1 MHYVVIVKAPEHV
14 QYGIA
19 LPDIGKELVAHTLAV
34 ARALDQTGYIHDLD
48 GRRNSPLRF
57 ADIRKH
63 LQPPVRHVCRAQI
76 RLNSTE
82 REIGALGL
90 A

>member
-1 MHYVVIVKAPEHV
+1 MHHVVIIKASEHV

-34 ARALDQTGYIHDLD
+34 ARALDETCDIDNLNR
-48 GRRNSPLRF
+48 RRNGPLWI
-57 ADIRKH
+57 ANLRKH

>member
-1 MHYVVIVKAPEHV
+1 M

-19 LPDIGKELVAHTLAV
+19 LPDIGKELVAHTFTV
-34 ARALDQTGYIHDLD
+34 ARTLDETCDIDNLNR
-48 GRRNSPLRF
+48 RRNGPLWI
-57 ADIRKH
+57 ANLRKH
-63 LQPPVRHVCRAQI
+63 LQPPVRHVRRAQI

>member
-1 MHYVVIVKAPEHV
+1 MHHVVIIKAPEHV

-34 ARALDQTGYIHDLD
+34 ARALDETCDIDNLNR
-48 GRRNSPLRF
+48 RRNGPLWI
-57 ADIRKH
+57 ANLRKH
-63 LQPPVRHVCRAQI
+63 LQPPVRHIRGTEI
-76 RLNSTE
+76 RLYRTKW
-82 REIGALGL
+82 EIGALGL